1 MTPSTTGWIWLDGV
15 EAFEKAKEVRAWKN
29 WQASFPAAYLIEMM
43 AQAGAVLLGAE
54 SNFEEDIVFTKI
66 QSVEFLNPPE
76 EGKRLDIE
84 VEAESLR
91 REGGWFLGRIFQGEV
106 KIAEGRLLLMNVG
119 RLRPDGIGPITF
131 PSELVKALKGTLVSS

>member
-1 MTPSTTGWIWLDGV
+1 MTTSTTGWIWLDGV
-15 EAFEKAKEVRAWKN
+15 DVFEKAKKVVAWKN

-66 QSVEFLNPPE
+66 QGVEFLNPPE

-84 VEAESLR
+84 VEVDSLR
-91 REGGWFLGRIFQGEV
+91 KEGGWFLGRIFQEGV
-106 KIAEGRLLLMNVG
+106 KIAEGRVLLMNVG